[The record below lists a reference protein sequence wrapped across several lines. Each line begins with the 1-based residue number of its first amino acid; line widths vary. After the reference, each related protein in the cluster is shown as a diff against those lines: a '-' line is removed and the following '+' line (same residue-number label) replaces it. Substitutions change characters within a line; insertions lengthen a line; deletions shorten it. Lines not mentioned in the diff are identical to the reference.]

1 MPFNRGCSSACNP
14 WFCGKGRRYI
24 DEMDMIPVTK
34 VLTVAFSHE
43 INGQFQYRVSIT
55 LVKLNSQEAVED
67 LPRKPS

>member
-1 MPFNRGCSSACNP
+1 
-14 WFCGKGRRYI
+14 
-24 DEMDMIPVTK
+24 MDMIPVTK